1 MQHAPKLYLAPGDGA
16 GYMDHHKMNS
26 KDKHRHNV
34 LPWAPGAASRMG
46 LCSNPPECKTN
57 ATVYS
62 YLGAQLTINCDHG
75 FVSIFWN

>member
-57 ATVYS
+57 AILVPRRTTNHELR
-62 YLGAQLTINCDHG
+62 LGLY
-75 FVSIFWN
+75 IFF